1 MASPRIGAQLRAMPM
16 HRWLMKT
23 EPDVF
28 SIETLRKLGTAPW
41 DGVRNFQ
48 ARNYMR
54 AMRLGDQVLIYHSST
69 KPPGVAGLATVA
81 REAHPD
87 TTAWDPKSEYFDAA
101 STPEKP
107 RWDLVDV
114 HYQRTFP
121 RYVSL
126 DDMRAVPEL
135 SDMLLFK
142 RSRLSVQPVDAA
154 CFKRIVTLAS
164 KGR

>member
-1 MASPRIGAQLRAMPM
+1 MQ
-16 HRWLMKT
+16 HWLMKT

-28 SIETLRKLGTAPW
+28 SIETLKKRGTAPW
-41 DGVRNFQ
+41 DGVRNFT
-48 ARNYMR
+48 ARNHMR
-54 AMRLGDQVLIYHSST
+54 AMRVGDQVLIYHSST

-87 TTAWDPKSEYFDAA
+87 PTAWDPKSDHFDAG

-114 HYQRTFP
+114 RYERTFP
-121 RYVSL
+121 RYLSL

-135 SDMLLFK
+135 ADMLLFK
-142 RSRLSVQPVDAA
+142 YSRLSVQPVDAE
-154 CFKRIVTLAS
+154 CFKVIVKLAS
-164 KGR
+164 KKG